1 MSVEEV
7 RNGWNGRRSR
17 SRDPIQGTIVDT
29 LEEIT
34 AIEWERKPARE
45 VP

>member
-17 SRDPIQGTIVDT
+17 CKDPVQGTVT

-45 VP
+45 AP